1 MSRGLGK
8 VERELLDEL
17 ERTGMVTVA
26 PRELSAAEKEA
37 RRRAARSLDR
47 KGLAAVRQNRGTNLL
62 LTMRKAVD
70 WDVRHGERAL
80 EKAQEKENEA
90 RKEGWNAWRA
100 VRVADPSI
108 VLTLLKNGRRTVPN
122 CVLPSKA
129 SVEALTESTCSST
142 TSNLSLVQSGSLVSP
157 LRTRM
162 AALLSAPPLL
172 KSPEPTD

>member
-100 VRVADPSI
+100 VRVADPSSRLDI
-108 VLTLLKNGRRTVPN
+108 TKERQKNGPELRITVKKHPWRR
-122 CVLPSKA
+122 
-129 SVEALTESTCSST
+129 
-142 TSNLSLVQSGSLVSP
+142 
-157 LRTRM
+157 
-162 AALLSAPPLL
+162 
-172 KSPEPTD
+172 